1 MPSTKNLLSGV
12 VYEILSSARKR
23 EIDSLR
29 ASHITYRLHPFSLV
43 SAGRALSLFLR
54 RALLL
59 IVAFDFHHF
68 QTLEKKHLTR
78 CTPDLESPTTSSV
91 EHDNAN
97 LPQDRR
103 TDSAIT
109 TVDDVETGIVRGTDP
124 PLQDENDNVEYTHVM
139 IPLPGHNFDCV
150 DVSSCDEAE
159 EEPNGKEEKK
169 SRVRLFGGKDKLKDV
184 KEYPI
189 FATEKEETTKV
200 KGGIR
205 SCSIFCAICLAEYE
219 PTERV
224 SWSSNPD
231 CTHVFHEDCVVSWL
245 VSLGRTK
252 SKQVR
257 FSEEPTEAQ
266 LLNYQL
272 ECPCC
277 RQAFIL
283 SKEQRRLPNL

>member
-1 MPSTKNLLSGV
+1 MS
-12 VYEILSSARKR
+12 
-23 EIDSLR
+23 
-29 ASHITYRLHPFSLV
+29 
-43 SAGRALSLFLR
+43 
-54 RALLL
+54 
-59 IVAFDFHHF
+59 
-68 QTLEKKHLTR
+68 R
-78 CTPDLESPTTSSV
+78 CTPDTESPTTTSV
-91 EHDNAN
+91 ENDNSN

-103 TDSAIT
+103 TDSAIA
-109 TVDDVETGIVRGTDP
+109 TVDDVESGIVRGMDP
-124 PLQDENDNVEYTHVM
+124 PPEDRNDDVEYTHVQ
-139 IPLPGHNFDCV
+139 IPLPGHNSDCV
-150 DVSSCDEAE
+150 DVFGCDEAAKE
-159 EEPNGKEEKK
+159 NGKEEKK

-184 KEYPI
+184 KEDPI
-189 FATEKEETTKV
+189 VVTEKEESTKV
-200 KGGIR
+200 NGGIR
-205 SCSIFCAICLAEYE
+205 SCSISCAICLAEYE

-257 FSEEPTEAQ
+257 FSEQPTEAQ

-283 SKEQRRLPNL
+283 TREQRRLPTV